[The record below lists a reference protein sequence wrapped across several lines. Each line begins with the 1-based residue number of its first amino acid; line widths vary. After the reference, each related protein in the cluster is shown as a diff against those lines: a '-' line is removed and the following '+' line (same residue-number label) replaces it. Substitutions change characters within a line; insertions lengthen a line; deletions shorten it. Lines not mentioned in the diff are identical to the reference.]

1 MHLIVSVW
9 ELDMGKEMN
18 PVFKDWFLQQAIN
31 PDKITRHRRKFQ
43 EQGQYPAS
51 EKVEGRRYKK
61 FKQVR
66 GEGVDAL

>member
-18 PVFKDWFLQQAIN
+18 PVFKDWFLQQAID
-31 PDKITRHRRKFQ
+31 PQKIGRIRRDFQ
-43 EQGQYPAS
+43 EHGEYPAS
-51 EKVEGRRYKK
+51 EKTDRKRYKK

-66 GEGVDAL
+66 EEGVDAL